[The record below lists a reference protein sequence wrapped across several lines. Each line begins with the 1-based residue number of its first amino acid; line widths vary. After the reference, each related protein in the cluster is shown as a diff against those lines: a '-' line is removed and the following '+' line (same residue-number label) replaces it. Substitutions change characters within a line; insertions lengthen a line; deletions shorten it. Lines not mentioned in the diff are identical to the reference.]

1 MFVELGLLEEKRR
14 RHGGEERRAH
24 AGKYKREK
32 ETEENFV
39 VVQRIKDELGEQR
52 KKAEESK
59 RLRTH
64 IDVFCPKVRADD
76 D

>member
-1 MFVELGLLEEKRR
+1 MFVELGILEERRR
-14 RHGGEERRAH
+14 RHGGEERAH

-32 ETEENFV
+32 ETEEKFV

-52 KKAEESK
+52 KRSEESK

-64 IDVFCPKVRADD
+64 IDVFCSKVRADD